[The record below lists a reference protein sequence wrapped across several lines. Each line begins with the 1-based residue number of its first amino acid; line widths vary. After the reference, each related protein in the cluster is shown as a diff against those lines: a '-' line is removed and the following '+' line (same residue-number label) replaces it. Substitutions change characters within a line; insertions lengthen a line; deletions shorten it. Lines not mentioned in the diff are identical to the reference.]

1 MDTEKKRTFLINAA
15 YYGAIIVIALFAVRY
30 LLGPLGPF
38 IAGFIIAWLLYKPSM
53 ALSRKAHLPRRI
65 TSMIVA
71 VIFYLIVFAAA
82 LTASVQVTNTGKR
95 EGATVVQMYLQ
106 DVTASMSRPVKQLK
120 GFEKITLKPGETQ
133 TVSFP
138 IDIEALKFW
147 NQQMKYDAEPGKFNV
162 FIGTDS
168 ARVKK
173 GEFELL

>member
-1 MDTEKKRTFLINAA
+1 RPYNADKPNKYTSRYFDEANGALYPFGYGLSYTTFTVSDVKLSAPTMKRD
-15 YYGAIIVIALFAVRY
+15 GKV
-30 LLGPLGPF
+30 
-38 IAGFIIAWLLYKPSM
+38 
-53 ALSRKAHLPRRI
+53 
-65 TSMIVA
+65 
-71 VIFYLIVFAAA
+71 
-82 LTASVQVTNTGKR
+82 TASVQVTNTGKR

-147 NQQMKYDAEPGKFNV
+147 NQQMKYDAEPGMFNV

>member
-1 MDTEKKRTFLINAA
+1 
-15 YYGAIIVIALFAVRY
+15 
-30 LLGPLGPF
+30 
-38 IAGFIIAWLLYKPSM
+38 
-53 ALSRKAHLPRRI
+53 
-65 TSMIVA
+65 
-71 VIFYLIVFAAA
+71 
-82 LTASVQVTNTGKR
+82 
-95 EGATVVQMYLQ
+95 MYLQ

-168 ARVKK
+168 ARVK
-173 GEFELL
+173 EPSLSCCNFRCL

>member
-1 MDTEKKRTFLINAA
+1 MSFPYSVGQLPMSYNHYSCGRPKPAEGRGDYTS
-15 YYGAIIVIALFAVRY
+15 RY
-30 LLGPLGPF
+30 LDAPNEPLYPF
-38 IAGFIIAWLLYKPSM
+38 GYG
-53 ALSRKAHLPRRI
+53 LSYTTFTVSDVKLSAPTMKRDGK
-65 TSMIVA
+65 V
-71 VIFYLIVFAAA
+71 
-82 LTASVQVTNTGKR
+82 TASVQVTNTGKR